1 MMPTI
6 VWPTLLLVA
15 AAAGFALGRR
25 RPVPR
30 PEWVPGPQD
39 PATRVLPD
47 PGLRWLGTAHQ
58 ATAVWAIEGVG
69 AEQALV
75 ARHVDGSLPA
85 DQLAEL
91 ELKLMLLTGH
101 ETEGLERVTAG
112 TLVYVARPGALGAML
127 LPPSASSATVGS
139 ATAELQNLAD
149 ALLFHHA
156 LLPTRESKSPVEP
169 LERVTMGLA
178 VQLERLTGSAA
189 AIVINLPGG
198 PQVMALSPQ
207 ADSRRR
213 MSSVDASSPTMKV
226 LNGEESV
233 LLTALDPLGTT
244 VTDRRRSTASQVV
257 AIGPESARIGAAV
270 FWPPRGQ
277 SLGSQALADV
287 TEAIRD
293 METALSTSKVVHEL
307 RQTATTDPLTGLKN
321 RRGFEGEMAKLGTEK
336 GALIYADLDRFKALN
351 DALGHPAGDAA
362 LVHFAALIREQI
374 RTSDTAARIGGEE
387 FAVWLP
393 DASAATGMDIANRI
407 RTQLGERMFLWQES
421 RWPLTASFGVA
432 ACPETTRS
440 RQNLPAQADAAL
452 YKAKN
457 GGRNMVA
464 IANS

>member
-1 MMPTI
+1 MPI
-6 VWPTLLLVA
+6 IAWLILVLVA
-15 AAAGFALGRR
+15 AAAGFFLGRR
-25 RPVPR
+25 KPVAQPK
-30 PEWVPGPQD
+30 WVPGPLD

-47 PGLRWLGTAHQ
+47 PGLRWLGTAYH
-58 ATAVWAIEGVG
+58 AMAVWAIEGVG

-75 ARHVDGSLPA
+75 ARHVDGSLRA
-85 DQLAEL
+85 EDLAGL
-91 ELKLMLLTGH
+91 EQKLMLLTGQ
-101 ETEGLERVTAG
+101 ETEGVERVNSG
-112 TLVYVARPGALGAML
+112 TLVYVSRPGSLGAML
-127 LPPSASSATVGS
+127 LPPSASAATVGG
-139 ATAELQNLAD
+139 ATSELRNLAD
-149 ALLFHHA
+149 ALLFHHG

-207 ADSRRR
+207 ADSRRKL
-213 MSSVDASSPTMKV
+213 SSVDAASPTMRV
-226 LNGEESV
+226 LKGEESV

-244 VTDRRRSTASQVV
+244 VNDRRRSTASQVV

-270 FWPPRGQ
+270 FWPARGQ

-293 METALSTSKVVHEL
+293 METALTTSKVVHEL
-307 RQTATTDPLTGLKN
+307 HQSATTDPLTGLKN
-321 RRGFEGEMAKLGTEK
+321 RRGFESEMAKMGSGK

-351 DALGHPAGDAA
+351 DSLGHPAGDAA
-362 LVHFAALIREQI
+362 LVHFAGLIREHI

-387 FAVWLP
+387 FAIWLP
-393 DASAATGMDIANRI
+393 DASAAVAMDIANRI
-407 RTQLGERMFLWQES
+407 RQSLVGPGMFLWQGS
-421 RWPLTASFGVA
+421 QWPLTASYGVS
-432 ACPETTRS
+432 ACPETS
-440 RQNLPAQADAAL
+440 KSLQNLPAQADAAL

-464 IANS
+464 MAGS